1 MSNWIKCSER
11 MPEIGVEVLIR
22 IPTCGHWN
30 VEGGTYQGDGVW
42 YGAFCSTR
50 GKDKC
55 YKVTQWAEAPKEGE
69 E

>member
-55 YKVTQWAEAPKEGE
+55 YKVAQWAEAPQESE
-69 E
+69 Q

>member
-1 MSNWIKCSER
+1 MSKWIKCSER

-22 IPTCGHWN
+22 IPICVHWN

-50 GKDKC
+50 GKEKC
-55 YKVTQWAEAPKEGE
+55 YKVTQWAEAPQEPE
-69 E
+69 Q